1 MSILN
6 SVTGL
11 VNRVKFQTVK
21 HSPEILVVAGVA
33 GMVASTIIACKRTT
47 KLKDI
52 IDKRAE
58 QLKMIQDSLNDESI
72 SEDDEYSEQDAKN
85 DVRMFR
91 QQFRLQSYTLQ
102 LLY

>member
-21 HSPEILVVAGVA
+21 HSPEILVVAGA
-33 GMVASTIIACKRTT
+33 IGMVASTIIACKQTT

-58 QLKMIQDSLNDESI
+58 
-72 SEDDEYSEQDAKN
+72 
-85 DVRMFR
+85 
-91 QQFRLQSYTLQ
+91 
-102 LLY
+102 